1 MPSVFL
7 SSDTVEYLKRNSN
20 NQSMDSTVRRILNLD
35 KNKGKLVKRQ
45 VGRTKLAPI
54 EAYTWTIIYRLYM
67 AEDGTLS
74 RKALQGQVHDVLRA
88 GGLFETYT
96 DDDAPTKNGQPRW
109 KQRYNSAIAHLR
121 KNGCLVTESKAGPER
136 YKGVNL
142 RHTEDGLDAITDIN
156 LHLDGREGHVY
167 LCRYSDPALDG
178 IGTDTCPVPLNPTE
192 IPYRLS
198 GRFRGNKAPQE
209 L

>member
-20 NQSMDSTVRRILNLD
+20 NQSMDSTVRRLLNLD

-74 RKALQGQVHDVLRA
+74 RKSLQGQVHDVLRA

-142 RHTEDGLDAITDIN
+142 RHTEDGLDTITDIN

>member
-1 MPSVFL
+1 
-7 SSDTVEYLKRNSN
+7 
-20 NQSMDSTVRRILNLD
+20 MDSTVRRLLNLD

>member
-20 NQSMDSTVRRILNLD
+20 NQSMDSTVRRLLNLD

-74 RKALQGQVHDVLRA
+74 RKSLQGQVHDVLRA

-156 LHLDGREGHVY
+156 LHLDGQEGHVY

>member
-7 SSDTVEYLKRNSN
+7 SEDTVEYLKRNSN
-20 NQSMDSTVRRILNLD
+20 DQSMDSTVRRLLNLD

-45 VGRTKLAPI
+45 VRRTKLAPI

-67 AEDGTLS
+67 ASDGTLS
-74 RKALQGQVHDVLRA
+74 RKALQVQVHDFLRA
-88 GGLFETYT
+88 GGLFEAYT

-121 KNGCLVTESKAGPER
+121 KNGCLLTESKAGPER
-136 YKGVNL
+136 YKSVNL

-156 LHLDGREGHVY
+156 IHLDGREGHVY

>member
-1 MPSVFL
+1 M
-7 SSDTVEYLKRNSN
+7 
-20 NQSMDSTVRRILNLD
+20 ST
-35 KNKGKLVKRQ
+35 
-45 VGRTKLAPI
+45 
-54 EAYTWTIIYRLYM
+54 
-67 AEDGTLS
+67 DGTLS
-74 RKALQGQVHDVLRA
+74 RKALQVQVHGFLRA

-136 YKGVNL
+136 YKGLNL
-142 RHTEDGLDAITDIN
+142 RRTEEGLDAITDIN

-178 IGTDTCPVPLNPTE
+178 IGTDKCPVPLSPSE

-198 GRFRGNKAPQE
+198 GRFRGTKAPQGA
-209 L
+209 

>member
-7 SSDTVEYLKRNSN
+7 SADTVEYLKRNSN
-20 NQSMDSTVRRILNLD
+20 NQSMDATVRRLLNLD
-35 KNKGKLVKRQ
+35 KNKGRLVKRQ
-45 VGRTKLAPI
+45 VGRINLAPI
-54 EAYTWTIIYRLYM
+54 EAYTWTIIHQLYM
-67 AEDGTLS
+67 STDGTLS
-74 RKALQGQVHDVLRA
+74 RKALQVQVHGFLRA

-136 YKGVNL
+136 YKGLNL
-142 RHTEDGLDAITDIN
+142 RRTEEGLDAITDIN

-178 IGTDTCPVPLNPTE
+178 IGTDNCPVPLSPSE

-198 GRFRGNKAPQE
+198 GRFRGTNAPQGA
-209 L
+209 

>member
-7 SSDTVEYLKRNSN
+7 SEETVEYLRRNSN
-20 NQSMDSTVRRILNLD
+20 NQSMDATVRRLLNLD
-35 KNKGKLVKRQ
+35 KNKGRLVKRQ
-45 VGRTKLAPI
+45 VGRTQLAPI
-54 EAYTWTIIYRLYM
+54 EAYTWTIIYQLYM
-67 AEDGTLS
+67 ASEGTLS
-74 RKALQGQVHDVLRA
+74 RRALQVRVHESLRA

-136 YKGVNL
+136 YKGLNL
-142 RHTEDGLDAITDIN
+142 RRTEEALDAITDIN
-156 LHLDGREGHVY
+156 LHLDGQEGHVY

-178 IGTDTCPVPLNPTE
+178 IGTDKCPVPLTPME
-192 IPYRLS
+192 IPYQLS
-198 GRFRGNKAPQE
+198 GRFRGAKA

>member
-20 NQSMDSTVRRILNLD
+20 NQSMDSTVRRLLNLD

-54 EAYTWTIIYRLYM
+54 EAYTWAIIYRLYM

>member
-20 NQSMDSTVRRILNLD
+20 NQSMDSTVRRLLNLD

-45 VGRTKLAPI
+45 VRRTKLAPI

>member
-20 NQSMDSTVRRILNLD
+20 NQSMDSTVRRLLNLD

-136 YKGVNL
+136 YKGVN
-142 RHTEDGLDAITDIN
+142 
-156 LHLDGREGHVY
+156 
-167 LCRYSDPALDG
+167 ALDG

>member
-7 SSDTVEYLKRNSN
+7 STDTVAYLKHNSK
-20 NQSMDSTVRRILNLD
+20 NQSMDATVRRLLNLD

-45 VGRTKLAPI
+45 VGRTHLAPI
-54 EAYTWTIIYRLYM
+54 EAYTWTIIHRLYM
-67 AEDGTLS
+67 AADGTLS
-74 RKALQGQVHDVLRA
+74 RRTLQVQVHDFLRA

-136 YKGVNL
+136 YRGLTL
-142 RHTEDGLDAITDIN
+142 RSTEEGLDAITDIN

-178 IGTDTCPVPLNPTE
+178 IGTDKCPVPLNHME

-198 GRFRGNKAPQE
+198 GRFRGSRPPHDT
-209 L
+209 